1 MAKRPTDSGLPRPR
15 IPGKALADAQAETT
29 RCTAT
34 EGAQQCLR
42 EAGHNP
48 FKNHS
53 WGSLG
58 DTGQWF
64 ADGTAKPVRV
74 DATFRAAPAVVP
86 DPWTC
91 PVVKYDFGGRYR
103 CDMHA
108 PHDDPSKAHVWV
120 LVDDTD
126 VLPAVPPPPRDGTE
140 ADPPA
145 TPDVSEST
153 PESSVSSMGA
163 GSGGGSGRS
172 LERPGQ
178 VAAAFGTSSA
188 DVPFQAAL
196 MSVLVP
202 AAHDSDAHVLANE
215 MAQLGGLLATAGH
228 IASEYHR
235 HGRLA
240 EPGLLVGLRFQVN
253 ALCVGRGLAP

>member
-1 MAKRPTDSGLPRPR
+1 MAKQPRPTDSGLPRR
-15 IPGKALADAQAETT
+15 DRGKALADAQAEMT
-29 RCTAT
+29 RCPAT

-53 WGSLG
+53 WGPQG
-58 DTGQWF
+58 DTGQWY
-64 ADGTAKPVRV
+64 ADGTAKPVR
-74 DATFRAAPAVVP
+74 AVVP

-145 TPDVSEST
+145 TPDVLSVA
-153 PESSVSSMGA
+153 PETSHAPA

-188 DVPFQAAL
+188 DVPFQAA
-196 MSVLVP
+196 
-202 AAHDSDAHVLANE
+202 
-215 MAQLGGLLATAGH
+215 
-228 IASEYHR
+228 
-235 HGRLA
+235 
-240 EPGLLVGLRFQVN
+240 
-253 ALCVGRGLAP
+253 